1 MPVAVYV
8 LGLAI
13 FTLNTTEIMVAGLI
27 PGISSEFGV
36 SVAAV
41 GYLISIF
48 AVGMVVGGPSLT
60 IAMRALPPKRS
71 LIWLLVLFA
80 IGQTAA
86 ALAPAYWVLALARVV
101 TALAASAFF
110 GVAAAVCVQL
120 VGAERRGRAM
130 SVLYGG
136 LTIAQVVSLPAA
148 SLIEQHLGWR
158 ASFWIVGALALVCIV
173 AVALKVPARGETQ
186 TLDLSTEIQAL
197 RSGRLWGAYTTN
209 ALVIGAAVTGF
220 TYLSPIFTDA
230 GGFSRSTVP
239 VLFAMYGLAT
249 MVGNAV
255 VGRYADRYTRPILV
269 GGLTALT
276 LVLAGFALTLTHQV
290 PVIVDTVLLGL
301 IGLPL
306 NPAMATRVMAL
317 SNNGALV
324 NSLNGSAINVGVA
337 IGPWLGGL
345 GISAGHGLSAPL
357 WSGAVMAFLG
367 LLTLIPDFRKRTG
380 APHEGR
386 QEVRVTP

>member
-1 MPVAVYV
+1 MPFAVYV
-8 LGLAI
+8 LGVAI

-27 PGISSEFGV
+27 SGIASEFGV

-41 GYLISIF
+41 GWLISIF

-60 IAMRALPPKRS
+60 IAMRELPPKRS
-71 LIWLLVLFA
+71 LIWLLVVFT
-80 IGQTAA
+80 IGQTIA
-86 ALAPAYWVLALARVV
+86 ALAPGYWVLAVARVV

-120 VGAERRGRAM
+120 VGAEYRGRAM

-158 ASFWIVGALALVCIV
+158 ASFWIVGALALVCIA
-173 AVALKVPARGETQ
+173 AVVLKVPDRGETQ
-186 TLDLSTEIQAL
+186 TLDLPTEIQAL
-197 RSGRLWGAYTTN
+197 RSGRLWGAYATN
-209 ALVIGAAVTGF
+209 ALVIGAAVTGV

-239 VLFAMYGLAT
+239 VLFAVYGLAT
-249 MVGNAV
+249 VVGNAV

-290 PVIVDTVLLGL
+290 PVIVGTVLLGL
-301 IGLPL
+301 VGLPL

-317 SNNGALV
+317 SNNGTLV

-357 WSGAVMAFLG
+357 WSGAAMAFLG
-367 LLTLIPDFRKRTG
+367 LLTLIPDFRKRTW
-380 APHEGR
+380 ARHEGR